1 MGEHHF
7 PSMEFKMV
15 RKKAHHNE
23 ELCLDLL
30 RFFSIQNVD
39 CNARKIE
46 VKDEELKIVLNLCP
60 GLFILYTVR
69 LRNVTPIPRI

>member
-1 MGEHHF
+1 
-7 PSMEFKMV
+7 MV
-15 RKKAHHNE
+15 KKKAHHNE

-30 RFFSIQNVD
+30 RFFFFFFIQNID

-46 VKDEELKIVLNLCP
+46 VEDEELKIALKLWP
-60 GLFILYTVR
+60 GLFVLYTVR